1 MPVPPIFVIEVKDGV
16 YELIDGLQRVSSY
29 LHFRGEVLGDDT
41 VEPLIL
47 SGCDIVKEINTL
59 SFDNLPKALQVKIK
73 RSFVRM
79 EVIKKE
85 NQGFPRNRK
94 AFFN

>member
-1 MPVPPIFVIEVKDGV
+1 M
-16 YELIDGLQRVSSY
+16 
-29 LHFRGEVLGDDT
+29 GDDT

-59 SFDNLPKALQVKIK
+59 SFDNLPKALQIKIK